1 MDFNI
6 DYILEDQIIFLRPLE
21 LSDFDHLKEYSV
33 QEPDIWEYSLMGAEG
48 EENLKTYLKTAID
61 NRQKKKEYPFIVFDK
76 RVKKYIGSTRF
87 YDVQL
92 ENETIQLGFTWYGKK
107 YQGTG
112 INKHCKYLLLEFA
125 FEKLNMKRVEFRANA
140 KNERSI
146 QAMKSIGCTVEGIL
160 RNNVVASNGNRR
172 DTIVLSIL
180 QEEWSNGIKQ
190 ELAKKLIP
198 AT

>member
-160 RNNVVASNGNRR
+160 RNNVIASNGNRR
-172 DTIVLSIL
+172 DTIILSIL
-180 QEEWSNGIKQ
+180 QEEWNQEVKQ
-190 ELAKKLIP
+190 NLLKRLN
-198 AT
+198 